1 LITDPRS
8 LHLDHI
14 GSEVTQHH
22 RAVRPGESFGQFD
35 DPDAVKE
42 GGHGE

>member
-8 LHLDHI
+8 LHLNHI

-22 RAVRPGESFGQFD
+22 RAVGPGEGFAEFN

-42 GGHGE
+42 AGHGE